1 MPREGAMREIK
12 YAEALREALFEEM
25 RRDGNVFVYGEDV
38 ELGYAFTVCKGLI
51 DEFGQERVFDTPIC
65 EQTIAGIAVGSSMM
79 GLRPVPEI
87 QFCDLLPLAMDQICN
102 QAAKLRYM
110 SGGQTSFPLV
120 IRSPAGKWG
129 RFAAQHSQTLDAWFM
144 NVPGL
149 KVAVPATPYDAKGL
163 LKTAIRDDNPVL
175 FIERKLLYMIPG
187 PVPEEEYLVPFGE
200 ARIHR
205 EGKDLTI
212 VAIGRM
218 VSVALEASEV
228 LEKEG
233 IDATILDPRTLVPLD
248 RNAILES
255 VRQTHR
261 AVIVEEGPK
270 TGGVGGEISALIAEE
285 ILDYLDAP
293 IRRVA
298 SLDTPVP
305 FNGILEDLVFP
316 NAQKIVETARDL
328 MAY

>member
-1 MPREGAMREIK
+1 MREIK
-12 YAEALREALFEEM
+12 YADALREALAEEM
-25 RRDGNVFVYGEDV
+25 RRDPRVFVYGEDV

-51 DEFGQERVFDTPIC
+51 DEFGRERVFDTPIC
-65 EQTIAGIAVGSSMM
+65 EQTIVGVAVGAAMM
-79 GLRPVPEI
+79 GMRPVPEI
-87 QFCDLLPLAMDQICN
+87 QFSDLLMMCMDQICN
-102 QAAKLRYM
+102 SAAKLRYM
-110 SGGQTSFPLV
+110 SGGQVKFPLV
-120 IRSPAGKWG
+120 VRTPGGKWG
-129 RFAAQHSQTLDAWFM
+129 GFAAQHSQTLDAWFM

-175 FIERKLLYMIPG
+175 FIERKLLYQTAG

-218 VSVALEASEV
+218 VSESLKAAEQ

-233 IDATILDPRTLVPLD
+233 VQVTVLDPRTLVPLD
-248 RNAILES
+248 SGAILNS

-261 AVIVEEGPK
+261 VVIVEEGPK
-270 TGGVGGEISALIAEE
+270 RGGVGGEIGAMIAEE
-285 ILDYLDAP
+285 VLDELDAP

-298 SLDTPVP
+298 SLDVPIP
-305 FNGILEDLVFP
+305 FNLALESYVLP
-316 NAQKIVETARDL
+316 NEQKIVEAVRDA
-328 MAY
+328 MSF

>member
-1 MPREGAMREIK
+1 MREIK
-12 YAEALREALFEEM
+12 YAEALREALVEEM
-25 RRDGNVFVYGEDV
+25 RRDERVFVYGEDI
-38 ELGYAFTVCKGLI
+38 ELGYIFTVCKGLI
-51 DEFGQERVFDTPIC
+51 DEFGPERVRDTPIC

-79 GLRPVPEI
+79 GMRPVAEI
-87 QFCDLLPLAMDQICN
+87 EFCDLLPLCMDQICN

-110 SGGQTSFPLV
+110 SGGQVSFPLV

-129 RFAAQHSQTLDAWFM
+129 NFAAQHSQTFDAWFM

-175 FIERKLLYMIPG
+175 FIERKLLYQIPG
-187 PVPEEEYLVPFGE
+187 PVPEEEYLVPFGQ
-200 ARIHR
+200 AKVHR
-205 EGKDLTI
+205 DGGDLTL

-218 VSVALEASEV
+218 VPLALEASAR

-233 IDATILDPRTLVPLD
+233 IHVSVIDPRTLVPLD
-248 RNAILES
+248 KGTILDS
-255 VRQTHR
+255 VKRTHR

-270 TGGVGGEISALIAEE
+270 TGGVGGEISALICEE
-285 ILDYLDAP
+285 ILDDLDAP

-298 SLDTPVP
+298 ALDVPVP
-305 FNGILEDLVFP
+305 FAKVLEDCVFP
-316 NAQKIVETARDL
+316 DGNRIVEAVKDVL
-328 MAY
+328 SF

>member
-1 MPREGAMREIK
+1 MREIR

-25 RRDGNVFVYGEDV
+25 RRDERVFVYGEDV

-51 DEFGQERVFDTPIC
+51 DEFGRERVFDTPIC
-65 EQTIAGIAVGSSMM
+65 EQTIVGIAVGASMM
-79 GLRPVPEI
+79 GMRPVPEI
-87 QFCDLLPLAMDQICN
+87 QFCDLLPMCMDQICN

-110 SGGQTSFPLV
+110 SGGQVSFPLV
-120 IRSPAGKWG
+120 VRSPGGKWG

-175 FIERKLLYMIPG
+175 FIERKLLYQVPG

-205 EGKDLTI
+205 EGRDLTL

-218 VSVALEASEV
+218 VSVALEACDL

-233 IDATILDPRTLVPLD
+233 IHATVLDPRTLVPLD
-248 RNAILES
+248 RKAILES
-255 VRQTHR
+255 VRKTHR

-270 TGGVGGEISALIAEE
+270 TGGVGGEIAALIAEE
-285 ILDYLDAP
+285 ALDHLDAP

-298 SLDTPVP
+298 ALDTPIP
-305 FNGILEDLVFP
+305 FSGVLEDYVLPDARRV
-316 NAQKIVETARDL
+316 VETVRDL
-328 MAY
+328 LAF